1 MTETLGVELPAGS
14 PVSSFIHEHVEP
26 RLDEFNTFEKVKT
39 HGGLLREAARSK
51 KLRSR
56 AVGNSHV
63 FLTQHTTVGG
73 MGEIVTS
80 LVSDLAFEMSQSRS
94 TTLSLM
100 RDASLPVP
108 RAHSFP
114 RQDRVQAEQFA
125 RTLAGPMTLQRDFSR
140 LLNAP
145 LTALQSGASFSEA
158 WSSAATRDD
167 AFLFL
172 TETPPGMTL
181 RVFVVQEEAVSAIV
195 CIPFYVVGD
204 GRSTLH
210 ALFEGRVSLRQR
222 HAFLAERVPYKNGVM
237 YNNPGPD
244 PSQEV
249 LPSGDVRLF
258 GRSVNPFHEGIPVD
272 VTDLLSEDLKE
283 LAVNAAWALPGLCTG
298 AVDLL
303 APTLDSSEGAVV
315 MGVDANARLELHT
328 YPALGNPRPVAD
340 AIMKTLL
347 QRHQ

>member
-39 HGGLLREAARSK
+39 HGGLLREAARGK

-56 AVGNSHV
+56 AVGSTHV

-94 TTLSLM
+94 KTLALVGG
-100 RDASLPVP
+100 ASLPVP
-108 RAHSFP
+108 RARSF
-114 RQDRVQAEQFA
+114 RHQDQADAERFA
-125 RTLAGPMTLQRDFSR
+125 QSLMGPVSLQRDYSR

-145 LTALQSGASFSEA
+145 LTPLETEASFRDT
-158 WSSAATRDD
+158 WSSAATSED
-167 AFLFL
+167 ALLFVS
-172 TETPPGMTL
+172 EAPPGLTL
-181 RVFVVQEEAVSAIV
+181 RVYVVHEEAVSAIV

-204 GRSTLH
+204 GHSTLRE
-210 ALFEGRVSLRQR
+210 LLNEKISLRQG
-222 HAFLAERVPYKNGVM
+222 HVFLAERVPFKNGFM
-237 YNNPGPD
+237 HDSPGPD

-272 VTDLLSEDLKE
+272 VTGLVSEDLKE
-283 LAVNAAWALPGLCTG
+283 LAVNAAWSLPELGAG

-303 APTLDSSEGAVV
+303 ATSLNSSEDAVV
-315 MGVDANARLELHT
+315 MGIDVNARLELHH
-328 YPALGNPRPVAD
+328 YPALGKPRPVAE
-340 AIMKTLL
+340 AIMKTLT
-347 QRHQ
+347 QRSR